1 MRFSAEEW
9 DAMVANEENLTLV
22 GRFVKEIPHLD
33 TIRRT
38 IYASLHLEGGVQV
51 ASLNRR
57 TILLRF
63 DLEFDCR
70 KIWLRRAMLEGA
82 RIVSEKG
89 GWERLWQSIESKKL
103 PTYCAKCGRN
113 GHLVGDEDSGRR
125 PPEC

>member
-1 MRFSAEEW
+1 
-9 DAMVANEENLTLV
+9 MVANEEKLALV

-38 IYASLHLEGGVQV
+38 ICASLRLEGGVKV

-82 RIVSEKG
+82 RVWISLWTPDSNARRDSLVS
-89 GWERLWQSIESKKL
+89 
-103 PTYCAKCGRN
+103 
-113 GHLVGDEDSGRR
+113 LVWFQLST
-125 PPEC
+125 PSPALSFV